1 MINIKSY
8 IILSLH
14 LVIISHLQAKEKNSD
29 TLTSHKHFVKPTIY
43 FNSFGSGKQAFRNN
57 TSNSYRWRQNNIG
70 AYFPIFTNTKFS
82 ESNIQS
88 SFQMIGFA
96 NFLNSKPEFSFIEN
110 NHVLTRLNVGLN
122 TIYTSG
128 KSTFLVTLSP
138 FKAQDKNSL
147 KTSDWRMSWMAI
159 YNYTFNESFS
169 VRIGYIR
176 SFVLDG
182 YPNLPLIGFRLG
194 RYDKVHLNAQFPRN
208 ICLTMPIKQHLFLNI
223 YARTTGSIYNMK
235 DVNVASVNYSNLVF
249 RRNDFQRGIELAY
262 KKNNQFSF
270 SGGIGSVLGNVKL
283 IERNS
288 FNFSGNAYTIIGG
301 RLRRS
306 GFITI
311 GVQYSFGSSKKVFN
325 NFAMQDAIFLSKQ
338 ASGDSNPQNNI
349 PTQINTDNLK
359 LKKVQIRDIEEMIDI
374 DDMN

>member
-1 MINIKSY
+1 
-8 IILSLH
+8 
-14 LVIISHLQAKEKNSD
+14 
-29 TLTSHKHFVKPTIY
+29 
-43 FNSFGSGKQAFRNN
+43 
-57 TSNSYRWRQNNIG
+57 
-70 AYFPIFTNTKFS
+70 
-82 ESNIQS
+82 
-88 SFQMIGFA
+88 MIGFA
-96 NFLNSKPEFSFIEN
+96 NILKSKPEFSFIEN
-110 NHVLTRLNVGLN
+110 NHVLSRLNVGLN
-122 TIYTSG
+122 TIYTNG

-138 FKAQDKNSL
+138 FKAQDKSSI

-194 RYDKVHLNAQFPRN
+194 RYDKVHLNAQYPRN

-223 YARTTGSIYNMK
+223 YVRTTGSIYNMK

-270 SGGIGSVLGNVKL
+270 SGGIGSVVGNVKL

-301 RLRRS
+301 GLRRS
-306 GFITI
+306 GFLTV

-349 PTQINTDNLK
+349 PTQMNTDNLK
-359 LKKVQIRDIEEMIDI
+359 LKKVQIKDIEEMIDI
-374 DDMN
+374 DDLN